1 MEKVNLRT
9 YYKTCK
15 KKYEFAGKV
24 AERCGVTLN
33 AVIKWCN
40 FYAKP
45 GDETKFKIL
54 SEETGIPVEDL
65 FNREL
70 N

>member
-1 MEKVNLRT
+1 MEKVNLKT

-24 AERCGVTLN
+24 AERCNVSLN
-33 AVIKWCN
+33 CVINWCN

-45 GDETKFKIL
+45 GDRTKMQIL
-54 SEETGIPVEDL
+54 SEESGIPVEDL

-70 N
+70 A